1 MEQIL
6 NPLKSIIMK
15 VSKALLGAILVG
27 IAVQTTATTS
37 CTKKNENKIKPQTES
52 KSNTTPTPENQNPDS
67 CPACGMG

>member
-1 MEQIL
+1 
-6 NPLKSIIMK
+6 MK

-37 CTKKNENKIKPQTES
+37 CTKKTENKIKPKTES
-52 KSNTTPTPENQNPDS
+52 KATPENENPNS